1 MIQRKFVI
9 NLERCGERM
18 NNYDDSHT
26 RWLATDYKDLMGE
39 ISRPLIEKMISYHS
53 IRHTPQHFA
62 KCGCWKSHTLLWRY
76 IVTNKL
82 NGTLILE
89 DDAKLVGDLPEEL
102 PQDGI
107 TYLGGFF
114 HNKKMTDNNKFV
126 HTSVNG
132 INELNKDKM
141 RILSTMSY
149 YIPTWEIAKKMLED
163 VDKPRIRAIDVM
175 MYGIDVPTYY
185 QFPASYIEN
194 AECESTSRK
203 VKNKHPNRLYLMK

>member
-194 AECESTSRK
+194 AECESTIRK
-203 VKNKHPNRLYLMK
+203 VKNKHPNRLYQMK

>member
-9 NLERCGERM
+9 NLERCSERM

-26 RWLATDYKDLMGE
+26 RWIASDYIDLKGN
-39 ISRPLIEKMISYHS
+39 PLIDKMISYHS
-53 IRHTPQHFA
+53 IRNTTQHLA

-76 IVTNKL
+76 IIDNKL

-89 DDAKLVGDLPEEL
+89 DDAKLVNDLPEEL

-114 HNKKMTDNNKFV
+114 HNKKMTDNKKFV

-141 RILSTMSY
+141 RILMTMSY
-149 YIPTWEIAKKMLED
+149 YIPTWEIAKKMLQD

-185 QFPASYIEN
+185 QFPASYIESN
-194 AECESTSRK
+194 LESMIRK
-203 VKNKHPNRLYLMK
+203 DKKKHSNELYQWK

>member
-26 RWLATDYKDLMGE
+26 RWLATDYVDLKG
-39 ISRPLIEKMISYHS
+39 SPLIEKMISYHS
-53 IRHTPQHFA
+53 IRNTPQHLA
-62 KCGCWKSHTLLWRY
+62 KCGCWRSHTLLWRY
-76 IVTNKL
+76 IIDNRL

-89 DDAKLVGDLPEEL
+89 DDACRVGDLPLEL

-114 HNKKMTDNNKFV
+114 HNKKMTNNKKFV
-126 HTSVNG
+126 HISVNG
-132 INELNKDKM
+132 INKLDKDKM
-141 RILSTMSY
+141 RILMTMAY
-149 YIPTWEIAKKMLED
+149 YIPTWEIAKKMLES

-175 MYGIDVPTYY
+175 MYGIDIPTYY
-185 QFPASYIEN
+185 QFPAPYIE
-194 AECESTSRK
+194 ADLESTIRK
-203 VKNKHPNRLYLMK
+203 DKRKHSNELYQWK

>member
-9 NLERCGERM
+9 NLERCSDRM

-26 RWLATDYKDLMGE
+26 RWIASDYIDLKG
-39 ISRPLIEKMISYHS
+39 SSLVEKMISYHS
-53 IRHTPQHFA
+53 IRNTPQHLA

-76 IVTNKL
+76 IIDNKL
-82 NGTLILE
+82 NGTVILE
-89 DDAKLVGDLPEEL
+89 DDAKLVNDLPLEL

-114 HNKKMTDNNKFV
+114 HNKKMTNNTKFE
-126 HTSVNG
+126 HISVNG

-141 RILSTMSY
+141 RILMTMAY
-149 YIPTWEIAKKMLED
+149 YIPTWEIAKKMLES
-163 VDKPRIRAIDVM
+163 VEKPRIRAIDVM

-185 QFPASYIEN
+185 QFPASYIESN
-194 AECESTSRK
+194 LESMIRK
-203 VKNKHPNRLYLMK
+203 DKKKHSNELYQWK